1 MMIPAEFERRMTKI
15 SEWNKHD
22 EEQSHS
28 DADDLMCELLVQLG
42 YSAGVSIFKKMVKW
56 YS

>member
-1 MMIPAEFERRMTKI
+1 MITPAEFERCMAEI

-22 EEQSHS
+22 EEQSHCA
-28 DADDLMCELLVQLG
+28 ADDLMCEVLRQLG
-42 YSAGVSIFKKMVKW
+42 YSAGVTIFKNMKLW